1 MGEVAAVASPQARF
15 AELGLSYPP
24 APKRMGNFASCVQ
37 VGELLF
43 TCGQGSH
50 DVLGKV
56 GVDVDVDAG
65 YQAAREAVLRSL
77 YLIEEELGSLDRVQ
91 RIVKLLGFVNC
102 EAGFDRNPLVLNGA
116 SDLLVEVFGEAG
128 RHARSAIGAIALPHN
143 FAVEIE
149 LIVQVKTDLS

>member
-1 MGEVAAVASPQARF
+1 MGNEILVVSPQARF

-50 DVLGKV
+50 DILGKV
-56 GVDVDVDAG
+56 GVDLDIDQG
-65 YQAAREAVLRSL
+65 YQAAREAILRSL
-77 YLIEEELGSLDRVQ
+77 YLVEEELGSLDRIQ

-116 SDLLVEVFGEAG
+116 SDLLVEIFGTAG
-128 RHARSAIGAIALPHN
+128 RHARTAIGAIALPHN
-143 FAVEIE
+143 FAVEVE
-149 LIVQVKTDLS
+149 MIVQVKPGPS

>member
-1 MGEVAAVASPQARF
+1 MSNEAVVVSPQARF

-50 DVLGKV
+50 DILGKV
-56 GVDVDVDAG
+56 GVDIDIDAG
-65 YQAAREAVLRSL
+65 YQAAREAMLRSL
-77 YLIEEELGSLDRVQ
+77 YLVEEELGTLDRVQ
-91 RIVKLLGFVNC
+91 RIVKVLGFVNC
-102 EAGFDRNPLVLNGA
+102 EAGFDRNPLVLNGG
-116 SDLLVEVFGEAG
+116 SDLLIEVFGEAG

-143 FAVEIE
+143 FAVELE
-149 LIVQVKTDLS
+149 LIVQVKPEQ